1 MLNSVG
7 SRFEEA
13 LITRYGKKNNKE
25 VAEKYGYTQQAIGK
39 LKTKEVINETICIIS
54 EKENINLNWL
64 QTGKGKMFIEDGE
77 DLPFLNNNIPSKD
90 VVSINFYP
98 EVYAAAGYGALNGDV
113 TPKKMHLSKIFL
125 DEIINIRKYD
135 RLDIIRVYGDSME
148 PYVSN
153 GEYVIIEKNN
163 EAKNGETVIANING
177 EVYIKR
183 FKSDPFKTW
192 IKLQSDNSS
201 YDDIHIEGENLNLIK
216 IIGIVRAKIK
226 PF

>member
-1 MLNSVG
+1 MIDIELGNRIKEARIGANFTQLEIAEKLEITDKTYRNYEKGNNITVYILRKIAEITKTDFYFLLNGELNYPNSV
-7 SRFEEA
+7 
-13 LITRYGKKNNKE
+13 NN
-25 VAEKYGYTQQAIGK
+25 V
-39 LKTKEVINETICIIS
+39 TIPI
-54 EKENINLNWL
+54 
-64 QTGKGKMFIEDGE
+64 D
-77 DLPFLNNNIPSKD
+77 
-90 VVSINFYP
+90 FYP
-98 EVYAAAGYGALNGDV
+98 EVLAAAGYGALNGDAK
-113 TPKKMHLSKIFL
+113 PKKMHLSKAFL
-125 DEIINIRKYD
+125 DEIVNIRNYD
-135 RLDIIRVYGDSME
+135 KLEIIRVYGDSME

-192 IKLQSDNSS
+192 IKLQSDNKT